1 LVNGFQVISVW
12 GRMTDH
18 HPYRYWTRRIKAKAI
33 GGESKDPKPS
43 ENQNDQMGPGAE
55 WTVRVTNS
63 LIALNIDFLI

>member
-1 LVNGFQVISVW
+1 MDKMN
-12 GRMTDH
+12 
-18 HPYRYWTRRIKAKAI
+18 KAKAI

>member
-1 LVNGFQVISVW
+1 MGEDDGSPPISILDK
-12 GRMTDH
+12 MN
-18 HPYRYWTRRIKAKAI
+18 KAKAI